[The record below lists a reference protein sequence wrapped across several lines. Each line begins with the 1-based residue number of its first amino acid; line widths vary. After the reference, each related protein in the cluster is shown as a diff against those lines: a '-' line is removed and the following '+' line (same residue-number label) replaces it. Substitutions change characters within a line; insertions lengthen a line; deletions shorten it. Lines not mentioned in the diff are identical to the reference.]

1 MSGSR
6 IDTSYQPWVTFY
18 SEPSVNGQQPVAS
31 FAKQLAAQ
39 LQTLVGEA
47 SPSLQPPRR
56 RPLYAA
62 SGCGVFRYPLC
73 GMLRTTTPSGREY

>member
-47 SPSLQPPRR
+47 SPSLRTP
-56 RPLYAA
+56 
-62 SGCGVFRYPLC
+62 GVLRYPLR
-73 GMLRTTTPSGREY
+73 GMLRPAMPSGREY